1 MKFKDIKFVNTN
13 VPKGKQ
19 ALVKFAPYEL
29 SIIQNDI
36 SYGGDKDLYEIG
48 IFLGEDLIPLPGITD
63 DGDCVQGYLTK
74 DGVEAIMK
82 KMFLITKKGP
92 IQAQVENLATT

>member
-1 MKFKDIKFVNTN
+1 MKFKDIMFVNTN

-36 SYGGDKDLYEIG
+36 SYGGNKDLYEIG
-48 IFLGEDLIPLPGITD
+48 IFLGDDLISLPGITE

-74 DGVEAIMK
+74 DGVEAIIK
-82 KMFLITKKGP
+82 KMFLITRKSP
-92 IQAQVENLATT
+92 IQAQVESFEVT